1 MSSVASRPTVVIAI
15 TVILALLLGSTNP
28 AAAHT
33 TLPAH
38 VNFSV
43 VDGDEPGEALITWD
57 AVPGA
62 TGYSVRW
69 MNVNAATLLQR
80 LGGPWQDIIESIDF
94 GERGEANYTM
104 TLKNLSPGT
113 VYAFGIGTK
122 FGGSASPDWSGWTTL
137 KLAGGD
143 GTIDVYDIVQLQS
156 AALSIANHAHSLSS
170 VGAVPTH
177 AGMTRESLTQDGARI
192 ARHKAA
198 LTQQLGII
206 SGRGNSDRV
215 GHITS
220 LANRLITNVE
230 SIQSGRRQLL
240 LRLQAEQQSRA
251 ELTRANSIVLFPAVT
266 AVVDRQF
273 YGLMTNLPEDRR
285 TGSTVLTRR
294 NMLDYS
300 ATDSLAN
307 NAVLGHTLLLVA
319 SLMQDPT
326 HVARLQES
334 FDSVAHR
341 IDLDVNYLRETSFAG
356 VNNAVLNLAEDVRDA
371 GTEGD
376 DYFERLEERLEL
388 VEKERAL
395 IKDSENLLK
404 QLLTQVDA
412 LGKEA
417 QGLRVPPIPTAPAV
431 GTRDPGISDSE
442 ILFGQSAA
450 LTGPSAAL
458 GLGMQLGIQAAFK
471 EVNDAGGVHGRQLRL
486 VTRDDRY
493 ETDAAF
499 AQTLRLIEDERVFG
513 LIGAVGTPTSR
524 AASPLARA
532 SDVPFVAPFTGA
544 QLLRVGELTNVLN
557 MRASYHQET
566 QKMVELLAAAGKTKV
581 AVLYQNDSYGVDGL
595 TGVEKAA
602 KAHGLELVASW
613 YYRRNTEAVTSAAF
627 RIADKSPEAVI
638 IIGAYRP
645 AARLIKKLREDLGSE
660 TIFMAVSFVGS
671 EALAE
676 ELGAAGEGVYVT
688 QVVPLPGG
696 NDVPVLAEYRAALSG
711 VDPDADPAFIS
722 LEGYLA
728 GRLAIE
734 RLRACGADVSRECF
748 LDVTGASGSIDI
760 GGISLQYGPGDNQG
774 SDAVYLTVINSEGDY
789 ELVDS
794 IRR

>member
-1 MSSVASRPTVVIAI
+1 MGQS
-15 TVILALLLGSTNP
+15 NP
-28 AAAHT
+28 VGAHT

-38 VNFSV
+38 VDFSV

-80 LGGPWQDIIESIDF
+80 LGGPWQDMIESIDVAEH
-94 GERGEANYTM
+94 GEDEYTL
-104 TLKNLSPGT
+104 TLKNLAPGT
-113 VYAFGIGTK
+113 VYAFGVGSK
-122 FGGSASPDWSGWTTL
+122 FGQSTSPSWSGWTTL
-137 KLAGGD
+137 RLAGSD
-143 GTIDVYDIVQLQS
+143 GTMDVYDIVQLQS
-156 AALSIANHAHSLSS
+156 AALSIANHAHSLNS
-170 VGAVPTH
+170 VGSVPTN
-177 AGMTRESLTQDGARI
+177 AGMTRESLLQDVALI
-192 ARHKAA
+192 LRHKTA
-198 LTQQLGII
+198 LTQQLGIL
-206 SGRGNSDRV
+206 SEKSNSDRV
-215 GHITS
+215 EHIKS
-220 LANRLITNVE
+220 LANRLITNVS
-230 SIQSGRRQLL
+230 SIQSGRGQLL
-240 LRLQAEQQSRA
+240 LRLQAEQKSRA
-251 ELTRANSIVLFPAVT
+251 ELTRANSIALFPAIT
-266 AVVDRQF
+266 ASADRQF
-273 YGLMTNLPEDRR
+273 YGLVTNLPEDRG
-285 TGSTVLTRR
+285 TGSTALTRQ
-294 NMLDYS
+294 NLLDYS

-307 NAVLGHTLLLVA
+307 NTVLGHTLLLVA

-341 IDLDVNYLRETSFAG
+341 IDLDINHLRASSFTG
-356 VNNAVLNLAEDVRDA
+356 LNNVVLNLAENLRDA
-371 GTEGD
+371 GAEGD

-388 VEKERAL
+388 VENERAL
-395 IKDSENLLK
+395 IEDSEHVLR

-417 QGLRVPPIPTAPAV
+417 QGLRVPPIPTAPTV
-431 GTRDPGISDSE
+431 SPDDPGISDSE

-471 EVNDAGGVHGRQLRL
+471 EANDAGGVHGRQLRL

-493 ETDAAF
+493 ESDAAF
-499 AQTLRLIEDERVFG
+499 AQTLRLIEDDQVFG

-532 SDVPFVAPFTGA
+532 SGVPFVAPFTGA
-544 QLLRVGELTNVLN
+544 QLLRVGELSNVLN
-557 MRASYHQET
+557 IRASYHQET
-566 QKMVELLAAAGKTKV
+566 QRMAELLAAAGKTKV

-595 TGVEKAA
+595 TGVEQAVED
-602 KAHGLELVASW
+602 HGLELVASW

-627 RIADKSPEAVI
+627 RIADKQPEAVI

-645 AARLIKKLREDLGSE
+645 AARLIEKLREDLGPE

-671 EALAE
+671 EALAT

-696 NDVPVLAEYRAALSG
+696 DDVSVLAEYRAALSG
-711 VDPDADPAFIS
+711 VDPDADPGFVS

-734 RLRACGADVSRECF
+734 RLRACGADVSRACF

-760 GGISLQYGPGDNQG
+760 GGVSLQFGPGDNQG
-774 SDAVYLTVINSEGDY
+774 SDAVYLTVINSEGEY

-794 IRR
+794 IRS